1 MVWNDFNPRSRQGFL
16 KVGSISSLA
25 TILWHPIN
33 IALGP
38 FIPIAAGSGWV
49 SWGLPAGCKVLSR
62 EPAGRARGRG
72 AASWGRGLCPVRA
85 ASPPSP
91 WPLRFPTAKCANL
104 KQQLGVAKETT
115 PCCFLVETGSWCS
128 GWVCGGQGMFEWGC
142 PSHQQSWRGA
152 PRMSPCTTEL
162 GPSEGGSW
170 TQKTGQRE

>member
-49 SWGLPAGCKVLSR
+49 SWGLPAGCKVLRR
-62 EPAGRARGRG
+62 EPEGKRAGSCLLGPWSLPCACRVPSQPL
-72 AASWGRGLCPVRA
+72 AAQVSNCKVCQPEAATWGCQGNYSLLF
-85 ASPPSP
+85 SGGN
-91 WPLRFPTAKCANL
+91 W
-104 KQQLGVAKETT
+104 QLV
-115 PCCFLVETGSWCS
+115 CS